1 MIQLFQLLLL
11 VQPVRTEYR
20 SSNCH
25 LAKIQCKFVRCINYF
40 HIILETLCFQI
51 GGTDAVYRVVIDPPG
66 VVVADVGAE
75 TCTGEMCHYIYSSN
89 TLTNSSTVS
98 VDVVGCV
105 TERMDATNMSTCK
118 IISNCGCSN

>member
-1 MIQLFQLLLL
+1 MGIC
-11 VQPVRTEYR
+11 
-20 SSNCH
+20 S
-25 LAKIQCKFVRCINYF
+25 
-40 HIILETLCFQI
+40 HIIFEILCFQI

-66 VVVADVGAE
+66 EVVADVGAE

-105 TERMDATNMSTCK
+105 TERMDATDISTRK